1 MPALPG
7 RGLPVG
13 PAFAQRFFQ
22 FIALQ
27 VQRAK
32 LILLHIRKR
41 GVADVVHYD
50 VKQNADTALVRLV
63 DQVAEIVFAAHV
75 GVEFC
80 PVLRVVA
87 VIGIVREIAFGAAAN
102 PAVNLLQ
109 RRANPQ
115 GVDAKL
121 LEIIELSGESFKIA
135 AVEGANFLHAIF
147 VAAIAVVIRR
157 IAIHEAVS
165 QHKVDGG
172 VLPAEW
178 RGFVGFCPFKQE
190 QTVTVRGGLQGD
202 FPLLYG
208 GRLLTVEIPYHG
220 AFRESVFHLDGER
233 FTVPFRALA
242 SDLCDGFICVTL
254 HRQHQRWRA

>member
-1 MPALPG
+1 M
-7 RGLPVG
+7 
-13 PAFAQRFFQ
+13 
-22 FIALQ
+22 
-27 VQRAK
+27 
-32 LILLHIRKR
+32 
-41 GVADVVHYD
+41 
-50 VKQNADTALVRLV
+50 
-63 DQVAEIVFAAHV
+63 
-75 GVEFC
+75 
-80 PVLRVVA
+80 
-87 VIGIVREIAFGAAAN
+87 IGIVREIAFGAAAN

-121 LEIIELSGESFKIA
+121 LEIIELAAESFKIA
-135 AVEGANFLHAIF
+135 AVEGANFLHTVF

-157 IAIHEAVS
+157 IAIHEAVR

-178 RGFVGFCPFKQE
+178 RGFIGFGPFKQE
-190 QTVTVRGGLQGD
+190 QTVAVRGGLQGD
-202 FPLLYG
+202 FPLLHG

-242 SDLCDGFICVTL
+242 CDLCDGFLCGTL
-254 HRQHQRWRA
+254 YRQHQRWRARARINAHLIIALAEQAPLRWRSLAGLKRHHLIEFNGICGLPARIVKIEGQRTSTLRELCMACEHPSAFGVKGRKAGR